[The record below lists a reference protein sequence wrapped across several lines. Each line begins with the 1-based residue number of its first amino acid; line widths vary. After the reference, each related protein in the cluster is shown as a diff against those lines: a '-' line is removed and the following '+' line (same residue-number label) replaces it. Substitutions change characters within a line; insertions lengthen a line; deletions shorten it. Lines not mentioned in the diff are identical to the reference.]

1 MKKSWRYLNEIYFKK
16 NFGPKIGNG
25 IKFSHKNA
33 YIIFLSDNDY
43 TMFLLSFNKSN
54 DVFLIEDIGNYRLL
68 KACSLKDQGKLTC
81 INLIAHNVANYILIK
96 NKKVGLIYFIKYAY
110 KHFNLQVFK

>member
-1 MKKSWRYLNEIYFKK
+1 MKFIFKK
-16 NFGPKIGNG
+16 NFGTNIGNG
-25 IKFSHKNA
+25 IKFLPKIGS
-33 YIIFLSDNDY
+33 IIFLIDNNY
-43 TMFLLSFNKSN
+43 TMFLLKFGKSDN
-54 DVFLIEDIGNYRLL
+54 VFLIEDIGDYRLL
-68 KACSLKDQGKLTC
+68 KVCQFKDQGKLAY